1 MTHLGMSGHKL
12 NKICG
17 VIIIITILTH
27 NTKKKTLGGVATKS
41 MKSAASVAVLL
52 IRRSMGFMATMR
64 SSSMSSL
71 CEGAGNGMST
81 STLGPEVCGG
91 GYMAYEEEDTY
102 ILAGNGMSTSTFGE
116 NMGEP
121 EGKNKGDTDS
131 EGHRRVN
138 KKN

>member
-81 STLGPEVCGG
+81 STLGPEG
-91 GYMAYEEEDTY
+91 GYIHISGQRDVDQHLGGKHGGTR
-102 ILAGNGMSTSTFGE
+102 GE
-116 NMGEP
+116 
-121 EGKNKGDTDS
+121 K
-131 EGHRRVN
+131 
-138 KKN
+138 